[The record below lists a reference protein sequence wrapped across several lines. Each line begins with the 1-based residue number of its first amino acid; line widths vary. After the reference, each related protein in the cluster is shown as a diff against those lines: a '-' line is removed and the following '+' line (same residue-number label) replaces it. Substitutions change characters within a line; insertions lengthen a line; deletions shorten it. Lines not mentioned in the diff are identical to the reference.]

1 MAKLKLDAPP
11 PAVLLEGDARV
22 TALRLAKHE
31 PHTPDDYVEAIGTL
45 WGRAQSA
52 FLEIGKLL
60 LKAKERLPH
69 GEYTAALEAK
79 LPFSSRTAYQLREA
93 TRWALE
99 MDKRQTIML
108 DRLPGSYSII
118 YLLSTL
124 DPPMLEA
131 AESDGLIRPDLRRAE
146 LLAWRQ
152 DKAGR
157 VEDRASLEA
166 RRDKLRRE
174 RERLESEIRQIE
186 ATLAESR

>member
-1 MAKLKLDAPP
+1 MARLRLDAPP
-11 PAVLLEGDARV
+11 ARVLLEGDARV
-22 TALRLAKHE
+22 TALQHAKRE
-31 PHTPDDYVEAIGTL
+31 PRTSDDYVEAIGTL

-52 FLEIGKLL
+52 FLEIGRLL
-60 LKAKERLPH
+60 LKAKESLPH

-99 MDKRQTIML
+99 MDRRQTITL

-131 AESDGLIRPDLRRAE
+131 AESDGLVRPDLRRAE

-152 DKAGR
+152 NKAGR
-157 VEDRASLEA
+157 IEDRASLEA
-166 RRDKLRRE
+166 RYDKLRRE

-186 ATLAESR
+186 ATLANSR

>member
-1 MAKLKLDAPP
+1 MARLKLDAPP
-11 PAVLLEGDARV
+11 SAVLLEEDARV
-22 TALRLAKHE
+22 TALQTAKRE
-31 PHTPDDYVEAIGTL
+31 PSTPEEYIDAIGTL
-45 WGRAQSA
+45 WGRAQSV
-52 FLEIGKLL
+52 FIEIGKLL

-99 MDKRQTIML
+99 MDKRQTITL

-131 AESDGLIRPDLRRAE
+131 AESDGLVRPDLRRAE

-152 DKAGR
+152 TKVGTAKDR
-157 VEDRASLEA
+157 VSLEA

-174 RERLESEIRQIE
+174 RERLEDEIRQID
-186 ATLAESR
+186 AQLAGSG

>member
-11 PAVLLEGDARV
+11 SAVLLEGDARV
-22 TALRLAKHE
+22 AALQIAKQE
-31 PHTPDDYVEAIGTL
+31 PRTPDDYIEAIGTL
-45 WGRAQSA
+45 WNRAQSA
-52 FLEIGKLL
+52 FLDIGKLL
-60 LKAKERLPH
+60 LRAKERLPH

-99 MDKRQTIML
+99 MDRRQTITL

-131 AESDGLIRPDLRRAE
+131 AETDGLVRPNLRRAE
-146 LLAWRQ
+146 LLTWRQ
-152 DKAGR
+152 NRAGR
-157 VEDRASLEA
+157 AEDRASLEA

-186 ATLAESR
+186 ATLAGNQ